1 MTALPSAPSAPSA
14 LADYQPPAPLGC
26 LPLPSPLP
34 PEGGGGGDGGD
45 GLAARSDA
53 ELLRRLAAGDSA
65 ALAALYDRHV
75 ATLLTMAQRLLG
87 TRSDA
92 EDLVHDLFL
101 EVWLRADSYDESRAS
116 VRTWLLLRLRSRA
129 LDRLKS
135 AAWRLA
141 ANSTPLTGP
150 DESPGKLAAGPSL
163 DPEAELTLRATQ
175 TTVRGA
181 LRLLTAEEQRLIDL
195 VYVHGATLAAVAGQI
210 DAPLGTVKSRLN
222 RVLEKLRTSLA
233 KPRNEV

>member
-1 MTALPSAPSAPSA
+1 MSFVPTMPLFHARPE
-14 LADYQPPAPLGC
+14 PPGG
-26 LPLPSPLP
+26 LPLSSPLP
-34 PEGGGGGDGGD
+34 PEGGGSGGGDGGG
-45 GLAARSDA
+45 GLAARSDV
-53 ELLRRLAAGDSA
+53 ELLRCLADGDSA

-101 EVWLRADSYDESRAS
+101 EVWLRADSYDASRAS
-116 VRTWLLLRLRSRA
+116 VRTWLLVRLRSRA

-141 ANSTPLTGP
+141 ASSTPIK
-150 DESPGKLAAGPSL
+150 SPQETPEKLAAGLNL

-175 TTVRGA
+175 TSVRGA
-181 LRLLTAEEQRLIDL
+181 LRLLTEDEQRLIDL
-195 VYVHGATLAAVAGQI
+195 VYVHGVTLAAVAGQM

-222 RVLEKLRTSLA
+222 RVLGKLRSSLA
-233 KPRNEV
+233 NPRNEV